1 METRRLLIAFV
12 LSMAVLF
19 IWYTVFPP
27 EPQTPP
33 PARQGKV
40 EAPAAAPE
48 RIDPTPTPPSSSS
61 PPGSSAAQPATA
73 PQPATPV
80 AGEREERVVVETDLA
95 RAEFTNRGAQLVSY
109 RLAEEDGGEKGL
121 ELVRARQG
129 EPWPFALLG
138 SDGDPLALNDA
149 LFAVER
155 APDGRSVTFRYA
167 GPSGAATKTFAF
179 REDGLFDVDVDVSEP
194 ADWRL
199 LLGPGLR
206 NPDQEELES
215 RYARRLAIYSA
226 GGEVEMLPA
235 QKAAETVALPASGLR
250 WVGLEDTYF
259 VTLVLPREGLERAV
273 LQPVL
278 LEPGGKGEGA
288 RFEPVPA
295 ELTKP
300 QKDLSRD
307 YMLLLDPEGGALDLS
322 AYWGIKEYDRLA
334 ELGLE
339 EAVDL
344 GMFGFLVRPLMLGLH
359 WIHDNVVPNYG
370 WAIVIMTII
379 INLLLLPLTHKSYV
393 SSRKMADVA
402 PKINAIR
409 EKYRPKLRDKQ
420 GKPNME
426 AQQKMNQE
434 IMALYKSEGVN
445 PAGGCLPILLQMPV
459 FFAFY
464 QLLSVAVELRGAP
477 WMLWIQDL
485 SMKDPY
491 YVLPIVMGATQFLQM
506 RMMPMA
512 GDPIQR
518 RIFQLMP
525 IGMTFVFLGFPSGLV
540 LYWLTGNV
548 LTIVRQWVYNH
559 MRKRSEGGEDAGELT
574 KTRRDAAR

>member
-19 IWYTVFPP
+19 VWYTLFPP

-33 PARQGKV
+33 PAQRRA
-40 EAPAAAPE
+40 EAPSAAPAPAE
-48 RIDPTPTPPSSSS
+48 PPRST
-61 PPGSSAAQPATA
+61 G
-73 PQPATPV
+73 PQPAAPPP
-80 AGEREERVVVETDLA
+80 AQRAEAEREERVVVESDLA
-95 RAEFTNRGAQLVSY
+95 RVELTNRGAQLVSY
-109 RLAEEDGGEKGL
+109 RLAEKDGAPL

-129 EPWPFALLG
+129 EPWPFALLAA
-138 SDGDPLALNDA
+138 DGDPLPFNDA
-149 LFAVER
+149 LFTVER
-155 APDGRSVTFRYA
+155 GPGGRSVTFRYA
-167 GPSGAATKTFAF
+167 GPLGAATKRFEL
-179 REDGLFDVDVDVSEP
+179 REDGLFDVDVDVSGP

-206 NPDQEELES
+206 NPTQEELES

-226 GGEVEMLPA
+226 DGEVEMLPA
-235 QKAAETVALPASGLR
+235 QKAAETVTLPGSGLR

-259 VTLVLPREGLERAV
+259 VTLVMPRQGLERAL

-278 LEPGGKGEGA
+278 VEPGAQGV
-288 RFEPVPA
+288 RFEPVPP
-295 ELTKP
+295 ELTAA

-307 YMLLLDPEGGALDLS
+307 YLLLLDAAGGSLDLS

-334 ELGLE
+334 ELGLQ

-344 GMFGFLVRPLMLGLH
+344 GMFGFLVRPLMKGLR

-420 GKPNME
+420 GKPNMD

-477 WMLWIQDL
+477 WMLWIHDL

-506 RMMPMA
+506 RMMPMS

-518 RIFQLMP
+518 KIFQLMP

-540 LYWLTGNV
+540 VYWLTGNV
-548 LTIVRQWVYNH
+548 LTIIRQWVYNH
-559 MRKRSEGGEDAGELT
+559 MRKRSEGAAEDAGELT
-574 KTRRDAAR
+574 KTRRNAAR